1 MGAKSKQNTGEDM
14 IDRQYDLYDN
24 GVYLRSATL
33 NKWEADTLNYAFGL
47 NGTNKRW
54 RLNEEM
60 E

>member
-1 MGAKSKQNTGEDM
+1 M
-14 IDRQYDLYDN
+14 IDHQYDLYDN